1 MPTESATMAT
11 LDKAAI
17 LAEINGWSSGTLM
30 ATLGIEYTDCGE
42 DFLEARMPVSKA
54 VYQPMGILHGGA
66 TAALAESVG
75 SAASC
80 LRLDLSR
87 EVPVGV
93 ELSITHLRKVRT
105 GEVVARATL
114 VHGGRSLHVWEINIH
129 DQDHRKVAWSRL
141 LMKVIPKP
149 ADAPY

>member
-1 MPTESATMAT
+1 MIMANQDKATVLAELNRWSPNTLMGT
-11 LDKAAI
+11 LD
-17 LAEINGWSSGTLM
+17 
-30 ATLGIEYTDCGE
+30 IEYTDVGD
-42 DFLEARMPVSKA
+42 DFLEARMPVTSA
-54 VYQPMGILHGGA
+54 VHQPMGILHGGA

-75 SAASC
+75 SAAST
-80 LRLDLSR
+80 LRLDLSK

-93 ELSITHLRKVRT
+93 ELSITHLRKMRQ

-114 VHGGRSLHVWEINIH
+114 VHGGRSMHVWEINIH